1 MSALFPEKY
10 KIVTGSPVATTNG
23 GITGDYVSVKNA
35 RRVVIVAELLQAVS
49 HATALGVSVA
59 TDVAASG
66 AAAMTAL
73 MPIWKNANVAT
84 TDTLTKAAD
93 AASIAA
99 TAGTTN
105 QLLVMEIIVERL
117 PAGYDCIAA
126 TLSDSSQATNFAT
139 ITYMIETKYPQATPP
154 AAITD

>member
-1 MSALFPEKY
+1 MELFPERF

-23 GITGDYVSVKNA
+23 GITGDYISLKNA
-35 RRVVIVAELLQAVS
+35 RRVIIIAELLQAVG
-49 HATALGVSVA
+49 HATALGVNVA
-59 TDVAASG
+59 TDVAATG

-73 MPIWKNANVAT
+73 MPIWKNVDVSAS
-84 TDTLTKAAD
+84 DTLAKATD

-99 TAGTTN
+99 AATVKN
-105 QLLVMEIIVERL
+105 QLLVMEVLPERL

-139 ITYMIETKYPQATPP
+139 ITYLIETKYPQATPP

>member
-1 MSALFPEKY
+1 MSQLFPEIY
-10 KIVTGSPVATTNG
+10 KIVNGKPVTTTSG
-23 GITGDYVSVKNA
+23 AITGDYISVKNA
-35 RRVVIVAELLQAVS
+35 RRVVIIAELLQAAS
-49 HATALGVSVA
+49 HATALGVNVA

-84 TDTLTKAAD
+84 TDTLTRATD
-93 AASIAA
+93 AATIAA

-105 QLLVMEIIVERL
+105 QQLVMEVIPGRL

-126 TLSDSSQATNFAT
+126 TLTASSEATNFAT
-139 ITYMIETKYPQATPP
+139 ITYLIETAYPQATPP

>member
-23 GITGDYVSVKNA
+23 GITGDYISVKNA
-35 RRVVIVAELLQAVS
+35 RRVIVIAELLQAQS
-49 HATALGVSVA
+49 HATALGYNVA
-59 TDVAASG
+59 TAVAPTG
-66 AAAMTAL
+66 AITGTPL
-73 MPIWKNANVAT
+73 MPIWKNAAILVS
-84 TDTLTKAAD
+84 DTLVKSAD
-93 AASIAA
+93 AATIAA
-99 TAGTTN
+99 TAGQTN
-105 QLLVMEIIVERL
+105 QLLVMEIIPERL

-139 ITYMIETKYPQATPP
+139 ITYLIEEKYPQATPP